1 MKLNILGSN
10 SAGNCYVLQ
19 NDSEAL
25 IIEAGIDFRTVKKSL
40 DFNLSKV
47 SAAVI
52 THQHGDH
59 SKYVAS
65 FVNNGVLTLALEDVF
80 SSHGIFNHAFAKS
93 IVSGK
98 CYKAGN
104 FFIQAFPVSHDVPC
118 VGYLIKHSEFG
129 KLLFVTDTV
138 TMNYK
143 FDGLTEIMIEANY
156 ADDILDRRLAS
167 KDITLVQFDM
177 MLPDGLTIPV
187 DADDELR
194 IAIAG
199 RTTTNKHSLDASAIG
214 GGYRFLLASMKN
226 SVLTGTEGAIIA
238 ITLVAASYFNGGT
251 ITLKEIELVSP
262 DETAVNPVPIS
273 IEVNTTPAAIKNTV
287 FKNGPQTFYDL
298 LGRKVN
304 DIKKGIWVTEGH
316 KAVK

>member
-1 MKLNILGSN
+1 MRQSIIALLCILLGVPSVVIADN
-10 SAGNCYVLQ
+10 K
-19 NDSEAL
+19 L
-25 IIEAGIDFRTVKKSL
+25 II
-40 DFNLSKV
+40 
-47 SAAVI
+47 
-52 THQHGDH
+52 QP
-59 SKYVAS
+59 
-65 FVNNGVLTLALEDVF
+65 F
-80 SSHGIFNHAFAKS
+80 SI
-93 IVSGK
+93 
-98 CYKAGN
+98 KAGETKEMV
-104 FFIQAFPVSHDVPC
+104 I
-118 VGYLIKHSEFG
+118 YLEN
-129 KLLFVTDTV
+129 D
-138 TMNYK
+138 
-143 FDGLTEIMIEANY
+143 
-156 ADDILDRRLAS
+156 

-187 DADDELR
+187 DADDELL

-262 DETAVNPVPIS
+262 DETAVYPVPIS